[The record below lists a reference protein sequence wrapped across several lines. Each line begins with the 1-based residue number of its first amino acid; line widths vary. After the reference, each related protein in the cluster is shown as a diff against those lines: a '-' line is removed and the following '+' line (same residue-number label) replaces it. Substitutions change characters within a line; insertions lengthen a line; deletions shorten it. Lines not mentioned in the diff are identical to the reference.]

1 VWRGSTTSPW
11 RQVYGRILSV
21 TLPVSRPEPQRPAN
35 DNDEDKTDPSVDH
48 YGGGGSGERYA
59 ATNESDNQRAL
70 DQPDP
75 ARKQRSG
82 ADHGV
87 RSVRDHDRPRSH
99 VGNPHGVTGH
109 DEAGHV
115 CDPIDSSEAD
125 TGEPVA
131 AARSYHHDLG
141 HEGIDAVESVR

>member
-1 VWRGSTTSPW
+1 VYRRSTTSPW
-11 RQVYGRILSV
+11 RPVDGCIPSV

-35 DNDEDKTDPSVDH
+35 DNNEDKTDPPVDH

-59 ATNESDNQRAL
+59 ATNESDDQRAL

-87 RSVRDHDRPRSH
+87 RSVRDHDRPRSQ

-115 CDPIDSSEAD
+115 CDPIDRSEAD
-125 TGEPVA
+125 TGEPVP
-131 AARSYHHDLG
+131 AARSDHHDLG
-141 HEGIDAVESVR
+141 REGIEAVEFV